1 MAKVTKKDLVK
12 EIVERTGCKKMMA
25 KQGVDSFF
33 GALCESLMEGR
44 RIEIRG
50 FGAWTVR
57 CKKPNPHA
65 RNPKTGESIV
75 VPARRRVL
83 FKPGKVLQAA
93 LKERVEE

>member
-1 MAKVTKKDLVK
+1 MATVTKSDLAA
-12 EIVERTGCKKMMA
+12 EIRKRTGYKKALA
-25 KQGVDSFF
+25 KQAADSIFD
-33 GALCESLMEGR
+33 ALRESLMKGR

-50 FGAWTVR
+50 FGAWRVR
-57 CKKPNPHA
+57 WKKPNPNA